1 MKYYYALSDE
11 EIKSICLC
19 YPYKELITGFKK
31 CSKDFSALL
40 PGRRPQSVSEEAGR
54 NLIANNLHSNLTAK
68 MVEVLLSSWVP
79 KVSALVKEQLED
91 GKETDYAYIVAFSRL
106 GGPSFVMPFFRFS
119 DEEFSEERISAICAG
134 VAALSAEREQIK
146 ELYDSATTTKQVED
160 LKRQH
165 LAELKE
171 KEQMIKRQATEIK
184 AITKE
189 LEKERETTAS
199 LQEDNKQI
207 EYLQKQLSEAAL
219 EIDKLRQDLQDESIR
234 LKMAQDRQAESE
246 VRKQELERENSSI
259 QDAFDSCKSL
269 LDQIDQQR
277 QAVMALL
284 YSDTAEELRPVD
296 MDEFNEYLS
305 YNFSDFGLDQ
315 AEPYYSLFLGF
326 LDNTIFSNKPILCNQ
341 MLGHT
346 LARCI
351 SNTLCGSP
359 NPTIIPYQAKITSQ
373 DIQAILETDSRILVF
388 DSFIGN
394 YSEMELLPILRGAKR
409 KIIIVT
415 AEYDKTITFLLPEEA
430 LLSCIY
436 INANNIP
443 ELFSLNGLDEDP
455 SSLKEKMTIP
465 LYEEPNNRAQRLCKE
480 IMSELGFP
488 SVVTNAFAE
497 RMTSEEMLDEFLA
510 FSVIPYSIGAYGI
523 SPYNASDRLNKYAGF
538 SGKCAHKELLMRWYG
553 DA

>member
-1 MKYYYALSDE
+1 MKYYTALSDE
-11 EIKSICLC
+11 EIRAICLS

-40 PGRRPQSVSEEAGR
+40 PGRRPQSVSEETGR

-79 KVSALVKEQLED
+79 KVSALAKEQLED
-91 GKETDYAYIVAFSRL
+91 GKDADYAYIVAFSKL
-106 GGPSFVMPFFRFS
+106 GGPSFVRPFFRFS
-119 DEEFSEERISAICAG
+119 DEDFSEERISAICAG
-134 VAALSAEREQIK
+134 IAALSSEREHIK
-146 ELYDSATTTKQVED
+146 ELYDSAATTKQVED
-160 LKRQH
+160 LNRQH
-165 LAELKE
+165 RAELKE
-171 KEQMIKRQATEIK
+171 KEQKIKRQATEIK

-189 LEKERETTAS
+189 LEKERDTSAS

-207 EYLQKQLSEAAL
+207 DYLKKQLSEAAL
-219 EIDKLRQDLQDESIR
+219 EIEKLRKDLQDEAIR
-234 LKMAQDRQAESE
+234 LKRAQDQQTESE
-246 VRKQELERENSSI
+246 GRKQELERENASI
-259 QDAFDSCKSL
+259 QTALDSCKSL
-269 LDQIDQQR
+269 LRQIEQQR
-277 QAVMALL
+277 QAVLDLL
-284 YSDTAEELRPVD
+284 YCDTAEELRPVD
-296 MDEFNEYLS
+296 MDEFYEYLS
-305 YNFSDFGLDQ
+305 YNLSNIGLDQ
-315 AEPYYSLFLGF
+315 AGPYYSLFLGF
-326 LDNTIFSNKPILCNQ
+326 LGNTIFSNKPILCNQ
-341 MLGHT
+341 RLGHT

-351 SNTLCGSP
+351 SNTLCGSQ
-359 NPTIIPYQAKITSQ
+359 NPTIIPYKKEITSR

-394 YSEMELLPILRGAKR
+394 YNEMELLPILRGAKR

-415 AEYDKTITFLLPEEA
+415 AEYDKTIAFLLPEEV

-455 SSLKEKMTIP
+455 SSLKEELTLP
-465 LYEEPNNRAQRLCKE
+465 LYEEPNNRVQRLCRE

-488 SVVTNAFAE
+488 PVVTNAFAE

-510 FSVIPYSIGAYGI
+510 FSIIPYSIGAYGI

-538 SGKCAHKELLMRWYG
+538 SGKCAHKELLIGWYG

>member
-305 YNFSDFGLDQ
+305 YNF
-315 AEPYYSLFLGF
+315 
-326 LDNTIFSNKPILCNQ
+326 
-341 MLGHT
+341 
-346 LARCI
+346 
-351 SNTLCGSP
+351 GS
-359 NPTIIPYQAKITSQ
+359 
-373 DIQAILETDSRILVF
+373 
-388 DSFIGN
+388 
-394 YSEMELLPILRGAKR
+394 
-409 KIIIVT
+409 
-415 AEYDKTITFLLPEEA
+415 
-430 LLSCIY
+430 
-436 INANNIP
+436 
-443 ELFSLNGLDEDP
+443 
-455 SSLKEKMTIP
+455 
-465 LYEEPNNRAQRLCKE
+465 
-480 IMSELGFP
+480 
-488 SVVTNAFAE
+488 VTNS
-497 RMTSEEMLDEFLA
+497 M
-510 FSVIPYSIGAYGI
+510 G
-523 SPYNASDRLNKYAGF
+523 
-538 SGKCAHKELLMRWYG
+538 
-553 DA
+553 

>member
-1 MKYYYALSDE
+1 MKYYTVLSDE
-11 EIKSICLC
+11 EIRAICLC
-19 YPYKELITGFKK
+19 YPYKELISGFKK

-40 PGRRPQSVSEEAGR
+40 PGHRPQSVSEETGR
-54 NLIANNLHSNLTAK
+54 NLIADNLHSNLTAK

-79 KVSALVKEQLED
+79 KISALVKEQLEN
-91 GKETDYAYIVAFSRL
+91 GKETDYAYIVAFSKL
-106 GGPSFVMPFFRFS
+106 GGPSFVRPFFRFS
-119 DEEFSEERISAICAG
+119 DEDFSEEHISAICAG

-146 ELYDSATTTKQVED
+146 ELYDSSATTKQVED
-160 LKRQH
+160 LNRQH
-165 LAELKE
+165 RAELKE
-171 KEQMIKRQATEIK
+171 KDQKIKKQAADIK
-184 AITKE
+184 AVTKE
-189 LEKERETTAS
+189 LEKERETSAS

-207 EYLQKQLSEAAL
+207 GLLQKQLSDAAL
-219 EIDKLRQDLQDESIR
+219 EIDKLRQGLNNEALR
-234 LKMAQDRQAESE
+234 LKKAQDHQTETEGQKLELEKEKVSIQAE
-246 VRKQELERENSSI
+246 L
-259 QDAFDSCKSL
+259 DSCKSL
-269 LDQIDQQR
+269 LDQIEQQR

-296 MDEFNEYLS
+296 MDEFYEYLS
-305 YNFSDFGLDQ
+305 YNLSNIGFDQ
-315 AEPYYSLFLGF
+315 AGPYYSLFLGF
-326 LDNTIFSNKPILCNQ
+326 LGNTLFSNKPILCNQ
-341 MLGHT
+341 MLGHA

-359 NPTIIPYQAKITSQ
+359 NPTIIPYKKDITSK

-415 AEYDKTITFLLPEEA
+415 AEYDKTIAFLLPEEV

-443 ELFSLNGLDEDP
+443 ELLSLNGLDEDP
-455 SSLKEKMTIP
+455 SSLKEELALP
-465 LYEEPNNRAQRLCKE
+465 LYEEPNNRVKRLCKE

-497 RMTSEEMLDEFLA
+497 RMTSEEILDEFLA

-523 SPYNASDRLNKYAGF
+523 SPYNASARLNKYAGF
-538 SGKCAHKELLMRWYG
+538 SGKCAHKELLIGWYG